1 MQAIIEHYFEER
13 LTLSPG
19 DGAPPELRHAID
31 ETLSLLDSGKL
42 RVAAHIENEWVV
54 DQWLKKAILLAFRLY
69 PNQVITMGG
78 TSSCYDK
85 IPLKY

>member
-1 MQAIIEHYFEER
+1 MQAIIEHYFKER

-54 DQWLKKAILLAFRLY
+54 DQWLKKLSYWPLDSIPIKSLRWAVTLLATIKF
-69 PNQVITMGG
+69 P
-78 TSSCYDK
+78 
-85 IPLKY
+85 